1 LIFSALTPGHAISVS
16 ANGNTVTGTNFG
28 DSLYGSEFDDTLN
41 GGEGDDR
48 LYSIAFH
55 NGGVD
60 SSNGG
65 AGNDTFEIHDSVGI
79 FDGGIGNDTFEID
92 RSAGTINGG
101 AGTDTVVSDSLGT
114 ASFSNVEILDVK
126 AISANIFASIAQLSS
141 FATVTNSEGP
151 GSLIVFQLSGTGG
164 TIDFSTLLTAGHS
177 IIVVNNGVTS
187 GYTVTGSNLGD
198 LLNGTDFADT
208 LNGSG
213 GADELAGGLGNDIF
227 MFNTAIGGGNIDDI
241 TDFSVADDT
250 IRLDNAIFAS
260 IAGTGVLTAA
270 QFVANASGTALDAD
284 DHIIYETDTGWLIY
298 DANGST
304 AGGRYLVAT
313 LDAGLAITN
322 AGFFI
327 V

>member
-1 LIFSALTPGHAISVS
+1 
-16 ANGNTVTGTNFG
+16 
-28 DSLYGSEFDDTLN
+28 
-41 GGEGDDR
+41 
-48 LYSIAFH
+48 
-55 NGGVD
+55 
-60 SSNGG
+60 
-65 AGNDTFEIHDSVGI
+65 
-79 FDGGIGNDTFEID
+79 
-92 RSAGTINGG
+92 
-101 AGTDTVVSDSLGT
+101 
-114 ASFSNVEILDVK
+114 
-126 AISANIFASIAQLSS
+126 
-141 FATVTNSEGP
+141 
-151 GSLIVFQLSGTGG
+151 
-164 TIDFSTLLTAGHS
+164 
-177 IIVVNNGVTS
+177 VVNNGVTS

-322 AGFFI
+322 ADFFI